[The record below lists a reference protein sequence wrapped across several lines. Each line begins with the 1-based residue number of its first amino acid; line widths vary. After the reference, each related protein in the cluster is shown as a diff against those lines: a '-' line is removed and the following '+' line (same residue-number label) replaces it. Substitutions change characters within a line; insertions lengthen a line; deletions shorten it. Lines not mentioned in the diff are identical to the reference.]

1 MPLNDDQQ
9 HNESQHPLSES
20 EQPSQ
25 QPPEPANRVDN
36 SATRVQRFVAAMIDG
51 FLGLTLTLPLFD
63 HFGLWE
69 LMKTGGEVSTS
80 VSIQMTVYGLGM
92 FFVLHGVLLY
102 KYGQTLGKRLM
113 GIAIVTLDGQKP
125 SFSNLILNRYLP
137 QWVAGFVPMLG
148 PVLGIVDALFIFR
161 EDKRCIHDLIAGTKV
176 IDLKIKTQEK
186 PNSII
191 L

>member
-9 HNESQHPLSES
+9 HNESQHPQSES

-25 QPPEPANRVDN
+25 QPSEPANHVDN
-36 SATRVQRFVAAMIDG
+36 SATRVQRFTAAMIDG
-51 FLGLTLTLPLFD
+51 FMGLTLSLPLFD

-80 VSIQMTVYGLGM
+80 VSIQMTVYGLVM

-137 QWVAGFVPMLG
+137 QWVAGFVPTLG
-148 PVLGIVDALFIFR
+148 PLLGIIDALFIFR
-161 EDKRCIHDLIAGTKV
+161 DDKRCIHDIIAGTKV
-176 IDLKIKTQEK
+176 IDLNIKTHEK